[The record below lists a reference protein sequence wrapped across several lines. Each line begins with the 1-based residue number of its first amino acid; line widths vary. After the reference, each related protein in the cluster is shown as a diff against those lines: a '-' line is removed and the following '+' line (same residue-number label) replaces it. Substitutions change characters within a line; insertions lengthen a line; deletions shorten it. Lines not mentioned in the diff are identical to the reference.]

1 LSTDRA
7 PLAEVPE
14 HVLLVG
20 FGVANQAGAKALLAR
35 GHRVSVVDDR
45 PSDGVRAAAA
55 AAGLSVVEAP
65 DEAALD
71 GLVAG
76 VGLVVAA
83 PGLPD
88 QHPVFRLAERHGV
101 PTATELDLAGVWD
114 RRPIVAITG
123 TNGKTTVTT
132 LVTEMLREGG
142 IACVDAGN
150 NDLPLVAAIDDPEPQ
165 WFVVEASSFRLG
177 RTHGWAPRV
186 ATWLNLAP
194 DHLDV
199 HATHADYEAAKAR
212 IWAAQ
217 TGDDV
222 AVGNL
227 DDEVVAR
234 HLRAARARQ
243 VAWSTRDE
251 GADYRLAGDELVGPG
266 GTLLAVD
273 ELPRAL
279 GHDVANALAAAATAE
294 AAGCDRDA
302 VRRVLRRAA
311 PLPHRVA
318 PVATVDGVTF
328 YDDSKATV
336 PHATLAAVRGFGSV
350 VLIAGGRNKGLDL
363 STLAEGADHVRA
375 VVAIGESA
383 GEVAAAFDGIRP
395 VEVAGSM
402 REAVAAAARLARPG
416 DAVLLSPAC
425 ASFDW
430 YPSYAARGDDFAAA
444 VIALQEAP

>member
-1 LSTDRA
+1 MGAPSQLDAVPDR
-7 PLAEVPE
+7 
-14 HVLLVG
+14 VLLVG
-20 FGVANQAGAKALLAR
+20 FGLTNQAVARALLSR
-35 GHRVSVVDDR
+35 GHTVTVADDA
-45 PSDGVRAAAA
+45 PSDAVRAAADDI
-55 AAGLSVVEAP
+55 GIELVVAP
-65 DEAALD
+65 DDAAID
-71 GLVAG
+71 ALVADA
-76 VGLVVAA
+76 GLVVPA

-88 QHPVFRLAERHGV
+88 RHPAFARSAAHGV
-101 PTATELDLAGVWD
+101 ATVTELDLAAVWD

-132 LVTEMLREGG
+132 MVAAMLDAAG

-150 NDLPLVAAIDDPEPQ
+150 NDLPLVAAIDDAAPE

-212 IWAAQ
+212 IWASQA
-217 TGDDV
+217 TTDV

-227 DDEVVAR
+227 DDPVVAR
-234 HLRAARARQ
+234 HLAAAPARH
-243 VAWSTRDE
+243 VSWSTSDPTATYRV
-251 GADYRLAGDELVGPG
+251 ADGDLVGPDG
-266 GTLLAVD
+266 VILAAGQ
-273 ELPRAL
+273 LPRAL
-279 GHDVANALAAAATAE
+279 DHDVSNALAAAATAE
-294 AAGCDRDA
+294 AAGCSRDA
-302 VRRVLRRAA
+302 VRQVLAGFG

-318 PVATVDGVTF
+318 PVATLDGITF

-336 PHATLAAVRGFGSV
+336 PHATLAAVRGFESV

-363 STLAEGADHVRA
+363 GTLAEGADHVRA
-375 VVAIGESA
+375 VVAIGDSA
-383 GEVAAAFDGIRP
+383 AEVAAAFDGLRP
-395 VEVAGSM
+395 VEVARSM
-402 REAVAAAARLARPG
+402 PEAVATAARLAEPG

-430 YPSYAARGDDFAAA
+430 YASYAARGDDFAAA
-444 VIALQEAP
+444 VHALQETR

>member
-1 LSTDRA
+1 LTAALA
-7 PLAEVPE
+7 PLAAVPPQ
-14 HVLLVG
+14 VLLVG
-20 FGVANQAGAKALLAR
+20 FGLANQAVAAALLGR
-35 GHRVSVVDDR
+35 GHQVSVADDR
-45 PSDGVRAAAA
+45 PSDAVRRAAAA
-55 AAGLSVVEAP
+55 VGLDVVEVP
-65 DEAALD
+65 DEATLD
-71 GLVAG
+71 GLVAAA
-76 VGLVVAA
+76 GLVVAA

-88 QHPVFRLAERHGV
+88 QHPVFGIARRHGV

-132 LVTEMLREGG
+132 LVTDMLREGG
-142 IACVDAGN
+142 IPCVAAGN
-150 NDLPLVAAIDDPEPQ
+150 NDLPLVTAIDDPEPA

-199 HATHADYEAAKAR
+199 HATHADYETAKAR

-217 TGDDV
+217 TTGDV
-222 AVGNL
+222 AVGNI

-243 VAWSTRDE
+243 VSWSTHVA
-251 GADYRLAGDELVGPG
+251 ADYHLAGDELVGPG
-266 GTLLAVD
+266 GVLLSVG

-302 VRRVLRRAA
+302 VRRVLRRAV
-311 PLPHRVA
+311 PLPHRVS
-318 PVATVDGVTF
+318 PVASIDGITW

-336 PHATLAAVRGFGSV
+336 PHATLAAVRGFDSV

-363 STLAEGADHVRA
+363 TTLAEGADHVRA

-383 GEVAAAFDGIRP
+383 GEVAAAFEGLRP
-395 VEVAGSM
+395 VEVARSM
-402 REAVAAAARLARPG
+402 PDAVAAAARLAQPG
-416 DAVLLSPAC
+416 DVVLLSPAC

-430 YPSYAARGDDFAAA
+430 YPGYAARGDDFAAA
-444 VIALQEAP
+444 VIALQEAS